1 MVSDWLVREP
11 DGNLDI
17 RYILYDHEISERKY
31 EQLLVWAARDL
42 KLKAVRL
49 ILIVAKRAGKRLN
62 IDSCAT
68 AKDMEIFVTERA
80 TVKGNIPA
88 LFACVT
94 NLGKMHDIANLCSV
108 FTCLME
114 AKANPYQT
122 VYITDDEDFEVR
134 TCVRE
139 YLENVLEES
148 KVTNV
153 KEIQTEAESI
163 LRIIDREDKSF
174 MTEFDREDKTDI
186 YNTRD
191 EIIFAEDV
199 ERAADGKVVAAR
211 PEKKRRESVFGK
223 VKRRVWDGFS
233 RKSRRSTPGGFK
245 C

>member
-17 RYILYDHEISERKY
+17 RYILYDHEMSERKY

-62 IDSCAT
+62 IESCA
-68 AKDMEIFVTERA
+68 AANDMEIFITERA
-80 TVKGNIPA
+80 TVKGHIPA

-94 NLGKMHDIANLCSV
+94 NLGKMHDLGNLCSV
-108 FTCLME
+108 FTCLLE

-122 VYITDDEDFEVR
+122 VYIKDDEDFEVR

-139 YLENVLEES
+139 YLENILEES

-174 MTEFDREDKTDI
+174 MTEFDREDKADI

-199 ERAADGKVVAAR
+199 ERAADGKGVAAR

-223 VKRRVWDGFS
+223 VKRRVWDGLS
-233 RKSRRSTPGGFK
+233 RKPRRSTPGGFK